1 MTFRHDI
8 NGIRALAVLSVVIFH
23 FLPSWL
29 PGGFVGVDVFFVI
42 SGYLMTAIVVTKLTS
57 NNFNIWDFYLARANR
72 IIPSLFVLCLV
83 LLILGFFLLT
93 PVEYGKLAKQTL
105 ASSLFISNLVYYKE
119 SGYFAED
126 SLENWLLHTW
136 SLSVE
141 WQFYLI
147 YPIAMIVLSKL
158 FARRLIPFILI
169 IATLSSLALSIWLSP
184 KNPELSYFA
193 LPTRAWEM
201 LAGGL
206 LFFWGFKTQS
216 RTTKLLEYLGVSFIV
231 ASCIVFS
238 EDISWP
244 GYSAILPVLGTCL
257 IIAAN
262 QNDSSI
268 LNKLLFQ
275 KLGTWSYSIYL
286 WHWPLVVLIY
296 TAQLGPFFKPLGL
309 ILTLVFGYASYNY
322 VERLKLIDR
331 DSTLISCFKNIPLQ
345 SALVIAAFSFFV
357 FSTSGIIARASIEY
371 QTAVNDIKASPL
383 RDQCH
388 TNKYMPPE
396 DACEYFVGE
405 NVKWATLADSHSVEI
420 AYALAQE
427 VSKRGEG
434 VKHFSFSDCKP
445 SYGMDN
451 DFSPCARWYND
462 VVDYLIA
469 DKTIENVVFLH
480 RYSSQI
486 VGGSNHS
493 YPALPPSNVTAKSQN
508 LLSNIDQAIIT
519 LAKHKNRVFV
529 ILPIPELPR
538 TVNKLVDS
546 AYTNNQKFENLKGT
560 DTDWYLARN
569 ELVLKHFALSNYPE
583 NVVLISP
590 QDTFCDEKDC
600 YAIRQGRALYFDD
613 DHVSIYGA
621 SILINEF
628 SLSTNKY

>member
-42 SGYLMTAIVVTKLTS
+42 SGYLMTAIIITKLTS
-57 NNFNIWDFYLARANR
+57 TNFNIWDFYLARANR
-72 IIPSLFVLCLV
+72 IIPSLLVLCLV

-147 YPIAMIVLSKL
+147 YPIAMIVVSKL
-158 FARRLIPFILI
+158 FARSLIPLILT

-216 RTTKLLEYLGVSFIV
+216 RTTKILEYLGVTFIV
-231 ASCIVFS
+231 LSCIVFS
-238 EDISWP
+238 EDIVWP
-244 GYSAILPVLGTCL
+244 GYAAILPVLGTCL
-257 IIAAN
+257 IIATN
-262 QNDSSI
+262 RNDSSI

-296 TAQLGPFFKPLGL
+296 TAQLDPIFIPLGL
-309 ILTLVFGYASYNY
+309 ISTLVLGYASYNY

-331 DSTLISCFKNIPLQ
+331 NSTLISCFRNIPLQ

-357 FSTSGIIARASIEY
+357 FSTNGIITRASIEY

-383 RDQCH
+383 RTKCH

-396 DACEYFVGE
+396 GACEYFVKE

-420 AYALAQE
+420 AYALAKE

-434 VKHFSFSDCKP
+434 LKHFSFSGCKP

-486 VGGSNHS
+486 VGGSNYA
-493 YPALPPSNVTAKSQN
+493 YPDLPLTKIGVRGLQV
-508 LLSNIDQAIIT
+508 LENIDRAILE
-519 LAKHKNRVFV
+519 LARHKKTV
-529 ILPIPELPR
+529 IVLYPVPELPDK
-538 TVNKLVDS
+538 VSKLIDTN
-546 AYTNNQKFENLKGT
+546 YTQSMSFENLKGT
-560 DTDWYLARN
+560 ETNWFLKRN
-569 ELVLKHFALSNYPE
+569 EAIISHFDNAKYPQ
-583 NVVLISP
+583 NVVFVKPSEI
-590 QDTFCDEKDC
+590 FCGKEICHAVKN
-600 YAIRQGRALYFDD
+600 GRALYFDD
-613 DHVSIYGA
+613 DHLSVYGA
-621 SILINEF
+621 SKLVNNIVVNR
-628 SLSTNKY
+628 

>member
-42 SGYLMTAIVVTKLTS
+42 SGYLMTAIIITKLTS

-72 IIPSLFVLCLV
+72 IIPALLVLCLV

-147 YPIAMIVLSKL
+147 YPIAMIVVSKL
-158 FARRLIPFILI
+158 FARRLIPFILT

-216 RTTKLLEYLGVSFIV
+216 RTTKILEYLGVTFIV
-231 ASCIVFS
+231 LSCIVFS
-238 EDISWP
+238 EDIAWP
-244 GYSAILPVLGTCL
+244 GYAAILPVLGTCL
-257 IIAAN
+257 IIATN
-262 QNDSSI
+262 RNDSSI

-296 TAQLGPFFKPLGL
+296 TAHLEPIFIPLGL
-309 ILTLVFGYASYNY
+309 ISTLVLGYASYNY

-331 DSTLISCFKNIPLQ
+331 NSTLISCFRNIPLQ

-357 FSTSGIIARASIEY
+357 FSTNGIITRASIEY

-383 RDQCH
+383 RTKCH
-388 TNKYMPPE
+388 TNKYKPPE
-396 DACEYFVGE
+396 DACEYFVKE

-420 AYALAQE
+420 AYALAKE
-427 VSKRGEG
+427 VSRRDEG
-434 VKHFSFSDCKP
+434 VKHFSFSGCKP

-451 DFSPCARWYND
+451 DFSPCALWYND
-462 VVDYLIA
+462 VVDYLITDEA
-469 DKTIENVVFLH
+469 IENVVFIH
-480 RYSSQI
+480 RYSSQV

-493 YPALPPSNVTAKSQN
+493 YPALPQTKIRASSLQLIENM
-508 LLSNIDQAIIT
+508 DRAILE
-519 LAKHKNRVFV
+519 LAKHKRNVV
-529 ILPIPELPR
+529 VVYPVPELP
-538 TVNKLVDS
+538 VEISKLVD
-546 AYTNNQKFENLKGT
+546 TNYNQSLDFKNLKGT
-560 DTDWYLARN
+560 ETNWFLKRN
-569 ELVLKHFALSNYPE
+569 EVIINHFDNTQYPE
-583 NVVLISP
+583 NVTFVKP
-590 QDTFCDEKDC
+590 HEHFCDKELC
-600 YAIRQGRALYFDD
+600 YAVRDGRALYFDD
-613 DHVSIYGA
+613 DHLSVYGA
-621 SILINEF
+621 SSLVHEIILIR
-628 SLSTNKY
+628 

>member
-42 SGYLMTAIVVTKLTS
+42 SGYLMTAIIVTKLTS

-72 IIPSLFVLCLV
+72 IIPSLLVLCLV
-83 LLILGFFLLT
+83 LLLLGFFLLT

-147 YPIAMIVLSKL
+147 YPIAMIVVSKL
-158 FARRLIPFILI
+158 LARKLIPFILTI
-169 IATLSSLALSIWLSP
+169 GTVSSLALSIWLSP

-216 RTTKLLEYLGVSFIV
+216 RATKILEYLGVTFIV
-231 ASCIVFS
+231 LSCIVFS
-238 EDISWP
+238 EDIIWP
-244 GYSAILPVLGTCL
+244 GYAAILPVLGTCL

-275 KLGTWSYSIYL
+275 KLGAWSYSIYL

-296 TAQLGPFFKPLGL
+296 TAQLGPLFIPPGL
-309 ILTLVFGYASYNY
+309 ILTLILGYASYNY

-331 DSTLISCFKNIPLQ
+331 NSTLISCFKNIPLQ
-345 SALVIAAFSFFV
+345 SALIIAAFSFFV
-357 FSTSGIIARASIEY
+357 FSTNGIISRASMEY

-383 RDQCH
+383 RAQCH
-388 TNKYMPPE
+388 TNKYMPPK
-396 DACEYFVGE
+396 DACEYFVNK

-420 AYALAQE
+420 AYALAKD

-434 VKHFSFSDCKP
+434 VKHFSFSGCKP
-445 SYGMDN
+445 SYGMNN

-493 YPALPPSNVTAKSQN
+493 YPALP
-508 LLSNIDQAIIT
+508 LSKIGIRGEQILENIDRVILA
-519 LAKHKNRVFV
+519 LAKHKKNV
-529 ILPIPELPR
+529 IVLYPVPELPDKIS
-538 TVNKLVDS
+538 KLIDTN
-546 AYTNNQKFENLKGT
+546 YTQSLSFENLKGT
-560 DTDWYLARN
+560 ETNWFLKRN
-569 ELVLKHFALSNYPE
+569 EVIISHFDNAEYPDNVVFVKPHKHF
-583 NVVLISP
+583 
-590 QDTFCDEKDC
+590 CDKELC
-600 YAIRQGRALYFDD
+600 YAVKDGRAVYFDD
-613 DHVSIYGA
+613 DHLSVYGA
-621 SILINEF
+621 SGLVNEII
-628 SLSTNKY
+628 SPE

>member
-1 MTFRHDI
+1 MVFRHDI

-42 SGYLMTAIVVTKLTS
+42 SGYLMTAIIVTKLTS

-72 IIPSLFVLCLV
+72 IIPALLTLCFVLLV
-83 LLILGFFLLT
+83 LGFFLLT

-147 YPIAMIVLSKL
+147 YPIAMIVVSKL
-158 FARRLIPFILI
+158 FARRLIPLILA

-216 RTTKLLEYLGVSFIV
+216 RTTKILEYLGVTFIV
-231 ASCIVFS
+231 LSCIVFS
-238 EDISWP
+238 EDIIWP
-244 GYSAILPVLGTCL
+244 GYAAILPVLGTCL
-257 IIAAN
+257 IIATN
-262 QNDSSI
+262 RNDSSI

-296 TAQLGPFFKPLGL
+296 TAQLNPIFIPLGL
-309 ILTLVFGYASYNY
+309 TLTIVLGYASYNY

-331 DSTLISCFKNIPLQ
+331 NSTLINCFKNIPLQ

-357 FSTSGIIARASIEY
+357 FSTNGIISRASIEY

-383 RDQCH
+383 RTKCH
-388 TNKYMPPE
+388 TNKYMPLE
-396 DACEYFVGE
+396 DACEYFVKE

-420 AYALAQE
+420 AYALAKE

-434 VKHFSFSDCKP
+434 VKHFSFSGCKP

-469 DKTIENVVFLH
+469 DETIENVVFIH

-493 YPALPPSNVTAKSQN
+493 YPALPPSKIEIRGEQI
-508 LLSNIDQAIIT
+508 LENIDRVILT
-519 LAKHKNRVFV
+519 LAKHKKNITVLYPV
-529 ILPIPELPR
+529 PELPD
-538 TVNKLVDS
+538 NISKLIDTN
-546 AYTNNQKFENLKGT
+546 YTQNLNFDNLKGT
-560 DTDWYLARN
+560 ETNWFLKRN
-569 ELVLKHFALSNYPE
+569 EVIISHFDNAEYPNNVVFVKPHKHF
-583 NVVLISP
+583 
-590 QDTFCDEKDC
+590 CDKELC
-600 YAIRQGRALYFDD
+600 YAVKGGRAVYFDD
-613 DHVSIYGA
+613 DHLSVYGA
-621 SILINEF
+621 SLLIDNIKDHF
-628 SLSTNKY
+628 

>member
-1 MTFRHDI
+1 MVFRHDI
-8 NGIRALAVLSVVIFH
+8 NGIRSLAVLSVVIFH

-42 SGYLMTAIVVTKLTS
+42 SGYLMTAIIVTKLTS

-72 IIPSLFVLCLV
+72 IIPALLTLCFVLLV
-83 LLILGFFLLT
+83 LGFFLLT

-147 YPIAMIVLSKL
+147 YPIAMIIVSKL
-158 FARRLIPFILI
+158 FARRLIPLILA

-206 LFFWGFKTQS
+206 LFFWGFRTQS
-216 RTTKLLEYLGVSFIV
+216 RTTKILEYLGVTFIV
-231 ASCIVFS
+231 LSCIVFS
-238 EDISWP
+238 EDIVWP
-244 GYSAILPVLGTCL
+244 GYAAILPVLGTCL
-257 IIAAN
+257 IIATN
-262 QNDSSI
+262 RNDSSI

-296 TAQLGPFFKPLGL
+296 TLQLGPLFTPVGL
-309 ILTLVFGYASYNY
+309 ILTLALGYASYNY

-331 DSTLISCFKNIPLQ
+331 NSTLIHCFKNIPLQ

-357 FSTSGIIARASIEY
+357 FSTNGIISRASIEY

-383 RDQCH
+383 RGQCH

-396 DACEYFVGE
+396 DACEYFVKE

-420 AYALAQE
+420 AYALAKE

-434 VKHFSFSDCKP
+434 VKHFSFSGCKP

-462 VVDYLIA
+462 VVDYLVA
-469 DKTIENVVFLH
+469 DKTIENIVFLH

-486 VGGSNHS
+486 VGGSNHL
-493 YPALPPSNVTAKSQN
+493 YPALPSSKIGIRGEQI
-508 LLSNIDQAIIT
+508 LENIDQVILA
-519 LAKHKNRVFV
+519 LAKHKKNV
-529 ILPIPELPR
+529 IVLYPVPELPDKIS
-538 TVNKLVDS
+538 KLIDKN
-546 AYTNNQKFENLKGT
+546 YTQSLDFENLKGT
-560 DTDWYLARN
+560 ETNWFLKRN
-569 ELVLKHFALSNYPE
+569 EAIISHFDNAEYPNNVVFVKPHKHF
-583 NVVLISP
+583 
-590 QDTFCDEKDC
+590 CDKELC
-600 YAIRQGRALYFDD
+600 YAVKDGRAVYFDD
-613 DHVSIYGA
+613 DHLSVFGA
-621 SILINEF
+621 SGLVNEMI
-628 SLSTNKY
+628 SLK